1 MISTSLI
8 LFESLLLW
16 GSRVRVFQDDST
28 LHTKTGAFEPE
39 VISALRQAGAI
50 VRTGHFNRF
59 AHDKVMI

>member
-1 MISTSLI
+1 
-8 LFESLLLW
+8 
-16 GSRVRVFQDDST
+16 VFQDDST